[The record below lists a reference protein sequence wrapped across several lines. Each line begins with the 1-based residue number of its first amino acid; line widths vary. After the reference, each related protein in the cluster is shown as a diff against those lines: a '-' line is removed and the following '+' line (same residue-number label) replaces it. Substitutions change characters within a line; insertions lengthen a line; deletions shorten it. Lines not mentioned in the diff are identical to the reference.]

1 MTLWTHHLSPAIRSA
16 LLTPSSPKKTVQDY
30 KLVSQCLSAC
40 VHVVF
45 ESFCP
50 LSYESR
56 ENCMRQLREVIDSG
70 ETKEGWEKEEAVA
83 HKEKGTSD
91 KLQVQG

>member
-1 MTLWTHHLSPAIRSA
+1 
-16 LLTPSSPKKTVQDY
+16 
-30 KLVSQCLSAC
+30 
-40 VHVVF
+40 
-45 ESFCP
+45 
-50 LSYESR
+50 
-56 ENCMRQLREVIDSG
+56 MRQLREVIDSG